1 MSSQVF
7 VRAALAAD
15 VDAIRDLLAPEVEAG
30 TILPR
35 VVRPEDFLVALL
47 DGEIVAAVAMTRWT
61 DDVVEL
67 GSLVSARPGLGLG
80 RAMVQAVL
88 KKAALEQF
96 RRVVALTAIDGWFTR
111 LGFRAHPTAPWAL
124 ASDRPVLVTASDDC
138 LDAAVGWKASTVCAG
153 CARLGRCR
161 QHMVVHAVA
170 SETRRVA

>member
-35 VVRPEDFLVALL
+35 VVRPDDFLVALL

-88 KKAALEQF
+88 KKAALDLGF
-96 RRVVALTAIDGWFTR
+96 AAVVVEVRDRIEIESVGVGAPREYEDATAI
-111 LGFRAHPTAPWAL
+111 
-124 ASDRPVLVTASDDC
+124 V
-138 LDAAVGWKASTVCAG
+138 
-153 CARLGRCR
+153 LGRL
-161 QHMVVHAVA
+161 
-170 SETRRVA
+170 